1 MRPCS
6 SDIASERIGL
16 YFRCLAGVI
25 RGQPA
30 DSVLRLREEG
40 TVRPFRGEA
49 AASAARDSCWKS
61 PPLLYSRSATSR
73 AGGLLPWPDGQPPAV
88 PGGDSLPGGGGP
100 RRGGLRYGRR
110 SSRRPEDWPPSALS
124 CCTGCRRA
132 PCRRDRNRGRGA
144 PVPSP

>member
-73 AGGLLPWPDGQPPAV
+73 AGGPLPWPDGQPPAV
-88 PGGDSLPGGGGP
+88 PGGAERIALTLIRLFGEKRIHWAMVVIGIVDRKSTRLN
-100 RRGGLRYGRR
+100 
-110 SSRRPEDWPPSALS
+110 SSHLGISYAVFCL
-124 CCTGCRRA
+124 
-132 PCRRDRNRGRGA
+132 
-144 PVPSP
+144 